1 MLCGSNF
8 VAEKA
13 NSHFSGG
20 GLTESSRRR
29 GRRRELAQKEGK
41 VARKEGSRPD
51 AWGGV
56 LILLRKHQYTENF
69 FPLIIKKM

>member
-13 NSHFSGG
+13 NSHI
-20 GLTESSRRR
+20 RRR
-29 GRRRELAQKEGK
+29 RTDKKFPQGGRRRELAQKAGK